1 MNKTTSRTSD
11 AQLDRLLGNRP
22 SFGVTEREAVLSRVL
37 EASAVPSD
45 RRAPAW
51 WWLLGAGSTAAVAV
65 ALVFALSPRRAEDEF
80 AARGTALRPS
90 FSLSCLV
97 DGQPGPCRRGSRLVF
112 ELRPGHFESFAAVAE
127 GPDGT
132 TLWLFPSGTEEASV
146 DVTHLGS
153 RGVLGQAVTLD
164 VPGEYVIY
172 GLFTHERLSRDS
184 IRRALSD
191 GGVDGAIAVQ
201 RVSAP

>member
-1 MNKTTSRTSD
+1 VNKTTSRPSD

-22 SFGVTEREAVLSRVL
+22 SFGVTERESVLARVL
-37 EASAVPSD
+37 EASAEPSY

-51 WWLLGAGSTAAVAV
+51 WWLLRAGATAAAAV

-80 AARGTALRPS
+80 AARGAALRPS

-97 DGQPGPCRRGSRLVF
+97 DGQPGPCRRGSKLVF
-112 ELRPGHFESFAAVAE
+112 ELRPERFESFAAVAE

-132 TLWLFPSGTEEASV
+132 TLWLFPSGAENASA

-153 RGVLGQAVTLD
+153 RGVLEEAVTLD
-164 VPGEYVIY
+164 VAGEYVVY
-172 GLFTHERLSRDS
+172 GLFSHERLDRDS
-184 IRRALSD
+184 IRRALSY

>member
-1 MNKTTSRTSD
+1 M
-11 AQLDRLLGNRP
+11 
-22 SFGVTEREAVLSRVL
+22 LSRVL
-37 EASAVPSD
+37 EATTERST
-45 RRAPAW
+45 RLAPAW
-51 WWLLGAGSTAAVAV
+51 RWLLGTGAAAAVAV
-65 ALVFALSPRRAEDEF
+65 ALVFALPSRRAADELT
-80 AARGTALRPS
+80 ARGAASRPS

-97 DGQPGPCRRGSRLVF
+97 DGQPGPCRRGSKLVF
-112 ELRPGHFESFAAVAE
+112 ELRPERFESFAAVAE

-132 TLWLFPSGTEEASV
+132 TLWLFPSGAEKASA

-153 RGVLGQAVTLD
+153 RGVLGEAVTLD
-164 VPGEYVIY
+164 VAGEYVVY
-172 GLFTHERLSRDS
+172 GLFSHERLDRDS